1 LDAVQVEVDP
11 SVTRMEDVM
20 PDMCAA
26 VRHQTNTITM
36 DMSIQGTRLSRI
48 ENQLNRIETNLYRY
62 NSSIGYAF
70 SSIGT
75 QLNQAG
81 SQFEVE
87 LGPVDSVFES
97 LYSPENRE
105 EIIAQTAP
113 RKKFKM
119 IRDEQMT
126 VKELWEEWTIG
137 YPLRIPPIPSIR
149 SLETEGIYWISK
161 VQNLVSLTG
170 ES

>member
-1 LDAVQVEVDP
+1 VLQDSVFLQECYPELFLWRHPLFTSTNYQNFKSELLDAVQVEVDP

-36 DMSIQGTRLSRI
+36 DMSIHGTRLSRI

-62 NSSIGYAF
+62 NNSIGYAF
-70 SSIGT
+70 SSIGS

-97 LYSPENRE
+97 LYSPENRAVIE
-105 EIIAQTAP
+105 P
-113 RKKFKM
+113 NRNK
-119 IRDEQMT
+119 
-126 VKELWEEWTIG
+126 
-137 YPLRIPPIPSIR
+137 RI
-149 SLETEGIYWISK
+149 K
-161 VQNLVSLTG
+161 
-170 ES
+170 